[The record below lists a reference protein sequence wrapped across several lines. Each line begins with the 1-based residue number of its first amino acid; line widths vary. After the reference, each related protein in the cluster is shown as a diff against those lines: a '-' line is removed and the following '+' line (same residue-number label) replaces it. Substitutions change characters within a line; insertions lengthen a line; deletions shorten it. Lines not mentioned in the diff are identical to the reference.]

1 MKKQHV
7 IKSLTDPGVVPVVRL
22 NSGEKLPPL
31 LEALADGGI
40 RAVELTMTIP
50 GATTLLRE
58 NCRRFEGTLLL
69 GMGTV
74 TDRAAAMASLEA
86 GAQFLVSPFPVPEV
100 LEEAKRADVPMIAG
114 AFSPWEVFQAD
125 RLGADFVKVFPFNCF
140 GLTYLRDL
148 QGPLPGVKFFPTGGI
163 TLADIPSLFR
173 LVAGCGVGGAL
184 VRQKF
189 IHDGR
194 WKELTALAEQFVA
207 AARQG
212 RGA

>member
-69 GMGTV
+69 GMGIRQFSMSAKSV
-74 TDRAAAMASLEA
+74 GEIKYLLRKISLKQAVDLRNDVMALTRSRH
-86 GAQFLVSPFPVPEV
+86 VIS
-100 LEEAKRADVPMIAG
+100 
-114 AFSPWEVFQAD
+114 
-125 RLGADFVKVFPFNCF
+125 RLRSFHYEIMQSK
-140 GLTYLRDL
+140 
-148 QGPLPGVKFFPTGGI
+148 
-163 TLADIPSLFR
+163 
-173 LVAGCGVGGAL
+173 
-184 VRQKF
+184 
-189 IHDGR
+189 
-194 WKELTALAEQFVA
+194 
-207 AARQG
+207 
-212 RGA
+212 

>member
-58 NCRRFEGTLLL
+58 SCRRFEGTLLL
-69 GMGTV
+69 GMGSV

-100 LEEAKRADVPMIAG
+100 LEEAKRAGVPMIAG

-140 GLTYLRDL
+140 GLTSLRDL

-173 LVAGCGVGGAL
+173 QDAGFGVGDAL
-184 VRQKF
+184 VRQEF
-189 IHDGR
+189 IRDGR